1 MLQAFRHLERLRN
14 TLWREQK
21 LQKLHVDIKLGL
33 QQLNS
38 LFFIHLLYI
47 SGITDCWVVPA
58 NVQTI
63 TQKPHLRIYNNTFLQ
78 KKKKKKLQ
86 HFLKK
91 QEKNLSKKNSLL
103 AELGFYSVSSG
114 CRTIW
119 KPSGL
124 NCNHKCASLHFLSV

>member
-1 MLQAFRHLERLRN
+1 MILVSALQQIVKLRGIKRKPITKRNWNMLQAFRHLERLRN
-14 TLWREQK
+14 ILRREQK

-38 LFFIHLLYI
+38 LFFVHLLYI
-47 SGITDCWVVPA
+47 SGITDCWVVPV

-78 KKKKKKLQ
+78 KKKKLQ

-91 QEKNLSKKNSLL
+91 
-103 AELGFYSVSSG
+103 
-114 CRTIW
+114 
-119 KPSGL
+119 
-124 NCNHKCASLHFLSV
+124 